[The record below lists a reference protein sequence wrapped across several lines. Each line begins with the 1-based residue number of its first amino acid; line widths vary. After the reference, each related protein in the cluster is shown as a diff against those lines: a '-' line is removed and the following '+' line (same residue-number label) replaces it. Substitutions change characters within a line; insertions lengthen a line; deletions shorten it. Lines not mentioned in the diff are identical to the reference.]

1 MSELSGKNIVLGI
14 TGGIAAFKA
23 PMLVRLLRDGGANVQ
38 VVMTAAAHRF
48 VTSTTMQAVS
58 GRPVRD
64 DLWDADAEA
73 AMGHIELARWAEL
86 VVIAPA
92 TAHSMAALAQGL
104 AGDLLATLCL
114 ATKAPKLIV
123 PAMNQAMWSS
133 APTQRNLSQL
143 TADGYSIIG
152 PDEGDQ
158 ACGDTGPGRMVEPY
172 AIVESIRQRL
182 IQPVLA
188 GVKVLVTAGPTVEPI
203 DPVRFISNHSSG
215 KQGYAIAQAAV
226 NAGALVT
233 LVSGPT
239 HLAPPTGV
247 RLITVQSAQAM
258 FDAVHAEVAD
268 QQIVIGVAAVADYRP
283 TEQAPEKIKKQ
294 TAKSDT
300 MNLVL
305 RQNPDIIASVAA
317 LENKPLVVGFAAE
330 TERPIEHARA
340 KRLRKGLDAIVVNDV
355 SKQDIGF
362 NSDYNSATLIWAQG
376 ELALPF
382 QTKDEL
388 AINLL
393 RHLVDIFVS
402 QLAVTNPESATN

>member
-1 MSELSGKNIVLGI
+1 MSELSGKNILLGI

-23 PMLVRLLRDGGANVQ
+23 PMLVRLLRDGGVNVQ

-48 VTSTTMQAVS
+48 VTPTTLQAVS

-64 DLWDADAEA
+64 DLWDAAAEA
-73 AMGHIELARWAEL
+73 AMGHIELARWADL

-92 TAHSMAALAQGL
+92 TAHCMATLAQGL
-104 AGDLLATLCL
+104 ADNLLATLCL
-114 ATKAPKLIV
+114 ATTAPILVV

-133 APTQRNLSQL
+133 AATQRNLSKL
-143 TADGYSIIG
+143 IADGYSIVG

-158 ACGDTGPGRMVEPY
+158 ACGDTGPGRMVEPP
-172 AIVESIRQRL
+172 AIVDRIRQRL
-182 IQPVLA
+182 VAPVLA
-188 GVKVLVTAGPTVEPI
+188 GVKMLITAGPTVEAI
-203 DPVRFISNHSSG
+203 DPVRFISNYSSG

-226 NAGALVT
+226 NAGAEVT

-239 HLAPPTGV
+239 NLAPPSGV
-247 RLITVQSAQAM
+247 RMIAVQSAHDM

-268 QQIVIGVAAVADYRP
+268 QNVVIGVAAVADYRP
-283 TEQAPEKIKKQ
+283 AEQARQKLKK
-294 TAKSDT
+294 KSDK

-305 RQNPDIIASVAA
+305 DQNPDIIASVAA
-317 LENKPLVVGFAAE
+317 LKNKPLVVGFAAE

-340 KRLRKGLDAIVVNDV
+340 KRVRKGLDAIVVNDV

-388 AINLL
+388 AMSLI
-393 RHLVDIFVS
+393 RHLADIFVS
-402 QLAVTNPESATN
+402 QLAITNPESATN